1 MGAVIEEPFSQTIK
15 PDTLKASTPNKYAG
29 QVDGPHRFGYDAAMF
44 VSSVKP
50 LLFLALVSALPAVG
64 GTVALPDVPAPAFA
78 DLETVTNA
86 AIRASMLQS
95 ARVFDG
101 SLSLLATPSN
111 MVEVA
116 FGTSRDADGILLPGD
131 ESFSVGWREGA
142 WFIASA
148 TNRVESAAMTNAA
161 SRSLSFQLRL
171 TEDGEPHRLTLT
183 ATGAGD
189 AFAALVADPPDWM
202 FSRDWNAVRLT
213 IRGADDPAEAVSV
226 QFNTDPWVLIM
237 S

>member
-1 MGAVIEEPFSQTIK
+1 MDARK
-15 PDTLKASTPNKYAG
+15 TL
-29 QVDGPHRFGYDAAMF
+29 
-44 VSSVKP
+44 
-50 LLFLALVSALPAVG
+50 LLLAFASALPAIG
-64 GTVALPDVPAPAFA
+64 GTVAIPDSPAPAFL
-78 DLETVTNA
+78 DLESVTNA
-86 AIRASMLQS
+86 TIRASMLQS
-95 ARVFDG
+95 ARVFEG
-101 SLSLLATPSN
+101 TLSLLATPSN

-116 FGTSRDADGILLPGD
+116 FGTSRDADGVLLPGD
-131 ESFSVGWREGA
+131 ESFSIGWREGA

-202 FSRDWNAVRLT
+202 FSRSWDAVRLT
-213 IRGADDPAEAVSV
+213 IRGADDPAEAVTV

-237 S
+237 R

>member
-1 MGAVIEEPFSQTIK
+1 MDARK
-15 PDTLKASTPNKYAG
+15 TL
-29 QVDGPHRFGYDAAMF
+29 
-44 VSSVKP
+44 
-50 LLFLALVSALPAVG
+50 LLLAFASALPAIG
-64 GTVALPDVPAPAFA
+64 GTVAVPAPPAPAFA

-86 AIRASMLQS
+86 TIQTSMLQS

-116 FGTSRDADGILLPGD
+116 FGTSRDADGVLLPGD
-131 ESFSVGWREGA
+131 ESLSVGWSEGS

-148 TNRVESAAMTNAA
+148 TNRIESAAMTNAA

-183 ATGAGD
+183 ATGAAD
-189 AFAALVADPPDWM
+189 AFATLVADPPGWM
-202 FSRDWNAVRLT
+202 FSRNWDTVRLT
-213 IRGADDPAEAVSV
+213 IRGVDDPDENVSV
-226 QFNTDPWVLIM
+226 QFNADPWVLIM
-237 S
+237 R

>member
-1 MGAVIEEPFSQTIK
+1 M
-15 PDTLKASTPNKYAG
+15 
-29 QVDGPHRFGYDAAMF
+29 DARKNF
-44 VSSVKP
+44 
-50 LLFLALVSALPAVG
+50 LLLAFASALPAVG
-64 GTVALPDVPAPAFA
+64 GTVAVPAPPAPAFA

-86 AIRASMLQS
+86 TIRASMLQS

-116 FGTSRDADGILLPGD
+116 FGNSRDADGVLLPGD
-131 ESFSVGWREGA
+131 ESFSIGWREGT

-148 TNRVESAAMTNAA
+148 TNRIESSAMTNAA

-189 AFAALVADPPDWM
+189 AFAALVADPPGWM
-202 FSRDWNAVRLT
+202 FSRSWDAVRLT

-237 S
+237 R

>member
-1 MGAVIEEPFSQTIK
+1 MDVRK
-15 PDTLKASTPNKYAG
+15 TLL
-29 QVDGPHRFGYDAAMF
+29 V
-44 VSSVKP
+44 
-50 LLFLALVSALPAVG
+50 LAFASALPAVG
-64 GTVALPDVPAPAFA
+64 GTVALPDAPAPAFA

-86 AIRASMLQS
+86 TIRAAMLQS

-116 FGTSRDADGILLPGD
+116 FGTSRNNDGVLLPGD

-148 TNRVESAAMTNAA
+148 TNRIESAAMTNAA

-189 AFAALVADPPDWM
+189 AFASLVADPPDWM
-202 FSRDWNAVRLT
+202 FSRNWDTVRLT
-213 IRGADDPAEAVSV
+213 IRGVDDPDENVSV
-226 QFNTDPWVLIM
+226 QFNADPWVLIM
-237 S
+237 R

>member
-1 MGAVIEEPFSQTIK
+1 MDARK
-15 PDTLKASTPNKYAG
+15 TL
-29 QVDGPHRFGYDAAMF
+29 
-44 VSSVKP
+44 
-50 LLFLALVSALPAVG
+50 LLLAFASALPAVG
-64 GTVALPDVPAPAFA
+64 GTVAIPATPAPAFA

-86 AIRASMLQS
+86 TIQASMLQS
-95 ARVFDG
+95 AHIFDG

-116 FGTSRDADGILLPGD
+116 FGTSRNNDGVLLPGD

-148 TNRVESAAMTNAA
+148 TNRIESAAMTNAA

-171 TEDGEPHRLTLT
+171 TENGEPHRLTLT

-189 AFAALVADPPDWM
+189 AFAALVVDPPDWM
-202 FSRDWNAVRLT
+202 FSRNWDTVRLT
-213 IRGADDPAEAVSV
+213 IRGVDDPDENVSV
-226 QFNTDPWVLIM
+226 QFNADPWVLIM
-237 S
+237 R

>member
-1 MGAVIEEPFSQTIK
+1 M
-15 PDTLKASTPNKYAG
+15 
-29 QVDGPHRFGYDAAMF
+29 DAR
-44 VSSVKP
+44 KI
-50 LLFLALVSALPAVG
+50 LLLLAFASALPAIG
-64 GTVALPDVPAPAFA
+64 GTVAVPAPPAPAFA

-86 AIRASMLQS
+86 PIRAAMLQS
-95 ARVFDG
+95 ARIFDG

-116 FGTSRDADGILLPGD
+116 FGTSRNNDGVLLPGD
-131 ESFSVGWREGA
+131 ESFSIGWREGA

-148 TNRVESAAMTNAA
+148 TNRIESAAMTNTA

-202 FSRDWNAVRLT
+202 FSRSWDAVRLT
-213 IRGADDPAEAVSV
+213 IRGADDSAEAVSV

-237 S
+237 R